1 MKCPASLNHIIYE
14 CLEERYAI
22 YNKTEC
28 SILTIAKNGMP
39 VIINKPAKV
48 KKVKDKI

>member
-1 MKCPASLNHIIYE
+1 MFRKKC
-14 CLEERYAI
+14 AI

-39 VIINKPAKV
+39 VHINKLVKT
-48 KKVKDKI
+48 KKVKITPKNWGDYK